1 VIFAVLD
8 VSLDVNLCINCS
20 FFTFIIIININI
32 FVKRH
37 RQSYRGAR
45 IKNLFLQTLT
55 KVQNLRNTTPPPLSE
70 GWLWPECGSV
80 IAIGYILL
88 AIYSESCVKIYR
100 CQFCHVLARFSH
112 RHYMC
117 PSVRPSVCLSVRLS
131 QASSRLILFM
141 DVSLVATMYLRR
153 FTTWT
158 IRYLDCLLPGRFA
171 TWTVCYLD
179 DSPPGWL
186 ANGRFAPL
194 DVSIPRRFATS
205 LHVSPPVWKFVIC
218 DRPTART
225 SLSSGGEKCSSKY
238 YNRSVNVYIRTLKF
252 FLT

>member
-1 VIFAVLD
+1 
-8 VSLDVNLCINCS
+8 
-20 FFTFIIIININI
+20 
-32 FVKRH
+32 
-37 RQSYRGAR
+37 
-45 IKNLFLQTLT
+45 
-55 KVQNLRNTTPPPLSE
+55 
-70 GWLWPECGSV
+70 
-80 IAIGYILL
+80 L

-141 DVSLVATMYLRR
+141 DVSLVATMHLRR

-179 DSPPGWL
+179 DSLPGL
-186 ANGRFAPL
+186 FATWTIRHLDDSPT
-194 DVSIPRRFATS
+194 DVSHLWTFQYHDVS
-205 LHVSPPVWKFVIC
+205 LPPCTF
-218 DRPTART
+218 RHLYE
-225 SLSSGGEKCSSKY
+225 SL
-238 YNRSVNVYIRTLKF
+238 
-252 FLT
+252 